1 MRKFE
6 FCAGASRRCRKDES
20 KNMSYFEEHDDMFSE
35 PSKAEQIIEDAKA
48 ALWNELTEEVKQL
61 MDDANEAK
69 TKADEIRREVS
80 SLNWEKAQLEEEIKQ
95 LRDKKVYVEAHEVPA
110 RQVKA
115 IVNHLTKDFRPGD
128 ECWVMGSEYER
139 HTCEMC
145 GGKKKVSA
153 DIGGETF
160 EIDCPTCRGYGTVSK
175 STYFPQKSKIAN
187 VRMLLCFD
195 SSNRMNIWSTETLIV
210 DCCDDRNRAGSVFK
224 TEEEAKVAIKE
235 RFVDENGLFSEIL

>member
-1 MRKFE
+1 
-6 FCAGASRRCRKDES
+6 
-20 KNMSYFEEHDDMFSE
+20 MFSE

-61 MDDANEAK
+61 MDNANEAQ
-69 TKADEIRREVS
+69 TRVYEANNDYQLLLV
-80 SLNWEKAQLEEEIKQ
+80 EKAQLEVEIKQ
-95 LRDKKVYVEAHEVPA
+95 LREQKVYAEAHEVPA

-128 ECWVMGSEYER
+128 ECWVIGSEYER

-145 GGKKKVSA
+145 GGKEKVSA

-160 EIDCPTCRGYGTVSK
+160 EIDCPTCRGCGTVSK
-175 STYFPQKSKIAN
+175 LTYFPKKSKIKN
-187 VRMLLCFD
+187 VRMLSCFD

-210 DCCDDRNRAGSVFK
+210 DGRDDRNRAGSVFK
-224 TEEEAKVAIKE
+224 TEEEAKAAIKE
-235 RFVDENGLFSEIL
+235 RYGEYSDGKS

>member
-1 MRKFE
+1 
-6 FCAGASRRCRKDES
+6 
-20 KNMSYFEEHDDMFSE
+20 MFSE

-61 MDDANEAK
+61 MDNANEAQ
-69 TKADEIRREVS
+69 TRVYEANNDYQ
-80 SLNWEKAQLEEEIKQ
+80 LLLAEKAQLEVEIKQ
-95 LRDKKVYVEAHEVPA
+95 LREQKVYVEAHEVPA

-128 ECWVMGSEYER
+128 ECWVIGSEYER

-145 GGKKKVSA
+145 GGKEKVSA

-175 STYFPQKSKIAN
+175 STYFPKKSKITN

-195 SSNRMNIWSTETLIV
+195 SSNRMNIWSTETLNV
-210 DCCDDRNRAGSVFK
+210 DGLDDRNRAGSVFK
-224 TEEEAKVAIKE
+224 TEEEAKAAIAE
-235 RFVDENGLFSEIL
+235 RYGEDSNGKG

>member
-1 MRKFE
+1 
-6 FCAGASRRCRKDES
+6 
-20 KNMSYFEEHDDMFSE
+20 MSYFEEHDDMFSE

-61 MDDANEAK
+61 MDNANEAS
-69 TKADEIRREVS
+69 TKANKLIAEIS
-80 SLNWEKAQLEEEIKQ
+80 SLNFEKTELEKEIKQ
-95 LRDKKVYVEAHEVPA
+95 LRDQKVYVEAHEIPA

-128 ECWVMGSEYER
+128 ECWVIGSEYER

-145 GGKKKVSA
+145 GGKEKVSA

-160 EIDCPTCRGYGTVSK
+160 EIDCPTCRGNGTVSK
-175 STYFPQKSKIAN
+175 LTHFPKKSKITN

-195 SSNRMNIWSTETLIV
+195 SSNRMNIWSTETLNV
-210 DCCDDRNRAGSVFK
+210 DDLYDRNIAGSVFK
-224 TEEEAKVAIKE
+224 TEEEAKAAIKE
-235 RFVDENGLFSEIL
+235 RYGGENG

>member
-1 MRKFE
+1 
-6 FCAGASRRCRKDES
+6 
-20 KNMSYFEEHDDMFSE
+20 MSYFEEYDEMFSK

-61 MDDANEAK
+61 MDDTNEAK

-80 SLNWEKAQLEEEIKQ
+80 SLNWQKAQLEEEIKQ
-95 LRDKKVYVEAHEVPA
+95 LREQKVYVEAHEVPA

-128 ECWVMGSEYER
+128 ECWVIGYEHEW
-139 HTCEMC
+139 HTCEKC

-153 DIGGETF
+153 DIGGETL

-175 STYFPQKSKIAN
+175 STYFPKKSKITN
-187 VRMLLCFD
+187 VRMLLCFN
-195 SSNRMNIWSTETLIV
+195 SSNRMNIWSTETLSV
-210 DCCDDRNRAGSVFK
+210 DGSDDLNRAGSVFK
-224 TEEEAKVAIKE
+224 TEEEAKAAIKE
-235 RFVDENGLFSEIL
+235 RYGDENGCC

>member
-1 MRKFE
+1 
-6 FCAGASRRCRKDES
+6 
-20 KNMSYFEEHDDMFSE
+20 MSYFEEHDDMFSE

-48 ALWNELTEEVKQL
+48 ALWNALTEEVKQL
-61 MDDANEAK
+61 MENANEAS
-69 TKADEIRREVS
+69 TKANKLIAEIS
-80 SLNWEKAQLEEEIKQ
+80 SLNFEKTEMEKEIKQ
-95 LRDKKVYVEAHEVPA
+95 LRDQKVYVEAHEVPA

-128 ECWVMGSEYER
+128 ECWVIGSEYER

-145 GGKKKVSA
+145 GGKEKVSA

-175 STYFPQKSKIAN
+175 STHFPKKSKVTE

-195 SSNRMNIWSTETLIV
+195 SSNRMNIWSTETLNV
-210 DCCDDRNRAGSVFK
+210 DGLDDRNRAGSVFK
-224 TEEEAKVAIKE
+224 TEEEAKAAIKE
-235 RFVDENGLFSEIL
+235 RYGDENG

>member
-1 MRKFE
+1 
-6 FCAGASRRCRKDES
+6 
-20 KNMSYFEEHDDMFSE
+20 MFSE

-115 IVNHLTKDFRPGD
+115 IVNHLTKDFRPYF
-128 ECWVMGSEYER
+128 ETR
-139 HTCEMC
+139 
-145 GGKKKVSA
+145 
-153 DIGGETF
+153 IGTQ
-160 EIDCPTCRGYGTVSK
+160 Y
-175 STYFPQKSKIAN
+175 Y
-187 VRMLLCFD
+187 
-195 SSNRMNIWSTETLIV
+195 
-210 DCCDDRNRAGSVFK
+210 
-224 TEEEAKVAIKE
+224 
-235 RFVDENGLFSEIL
+235 

>member
-1 MRKFE
+1 
-6 FCAGASRRCRKDES
+6 
-20 KNMSYFEEHDDMFSE
+20 MSYFEEYDEMFSE

-69 TKADEIRREVS
+69 TKADEIRSEVS
-80 SLNWEKAQLEEEIKQ
+80 SLIWQKAQLKEEIKQ
-95 LRDKKVYVEAHEVPA
+95 LREQKVYVEAHEVPA

-128 ECWVMGSEYER
+128 ECWVIGSEYER
-139 HTCEMC
+139 HTCEKC

-175 STYFPQKSKIAN
+175 STYFPKKSKITN

-195 SSNRMNIWSTETLIV
+195 SSNRMNIWSTETLNV
-210 DCCDDRNRAGSVFK
+210 DSSDDRNRAGSVFK
-224 TEEEAKVAIKE
+224 TEEEAKAAIKE
-235 RFVDENGLFSEIL
+235 RYGDENG